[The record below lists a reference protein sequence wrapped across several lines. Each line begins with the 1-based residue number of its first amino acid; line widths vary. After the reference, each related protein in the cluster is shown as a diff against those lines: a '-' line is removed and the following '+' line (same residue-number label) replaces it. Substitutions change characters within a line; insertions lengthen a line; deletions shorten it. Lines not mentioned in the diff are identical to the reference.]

1 MLVRKKLLFIY
12 LIFILIIPI
21 YNFYVFSGSDDTSK
35 LDLRFVSY
43 TISVCPPSI
52 FGVPSSRA
60 SCTFPSIVDIIA
72 TTSNFIISEL
82 APLTLVILIII
93 GGFLYIL
100 MVFQPSFLELGHK
113 YIKWGIY
120 GYVILLL
127 IFSILV
133 FIRSTFTPSP

>member
-1 MLVRKKLLFIY
+1 MLVRKKFLFIY

-21 YNFYVFSGSDDTSK
+21 YNFYVLSGSDETAKVEIS
-35 LDLRFVSY
+35 FVTY
-43 TISVCPPSI
+43 TAAVCPPSI
-52 FGVPSSRA
+52 LGIPSSRA

-113 YIKWGIY
+113 YIQWGIY

-133 FIRSTFTPSP
+133 FIQTTFTPSP